1 MPFNDNI
8 WRTTDELRFIRGLGT
23 WAPESYGCKAAGKR
37 VLLQRYKITCL
48 KRHDWGDIDRGRVMA
63 MIDRELMTAK

>member
-37 VLLQRYKITCL
+37 TLLQ
-48 KRHDWGDIDRGRVMA
+48 DFQ
-63 MIDRELMTAK
+63 AKLPGM